1 MFSIVEKHIF
11 HRVEETLSSFR
22 KHIFIVYKKRFH
34 RVKTIILW
42 FRKIF
47 LILYKKSSC
56 RKTFSSCR
64 IFWLCRKKFHCVTKI
79 CFYTLKI
86 YFTQKHFYCTIQ
98 IFKACERIRMRF
110 SSLWESI
117 SCNIWKHEIM
127 TNKSMI
133 QLISLLV
140 QGNIVLYTCTVFITK
155 SQKSWKLTNFMWNH
169 LILHSWT
176 FKNLFQILWKF
187 FE

>member
-1 MFSIVEKHIF
+1 MQNKIFFIVQERIFRHAETIFFRKKNGCHCVKNIFYRTQKNIFHHVGLDKKIIMQINIVHRVEKYFQYVGSYFYRVKKFFSCFKKSFFILQKKFSSCRQNFFVMQKKFSPCGKIFFIVQKEMFSIVEKHIF

-64 IFWLCRKKFHCVTKI
+64 IF
-79 CFYTLKI
+79 
-86 YFTQKHFYCTIQ
+86 
-98 IFKACERIRMRF
+98 
-110 SSLWESI
+110 
-117 SCNIWKHEIM
+117 
-127 TNKSMI
+127 
-133 QLISLLV
+133 
-140 QGNIVLYTCTVFITK
+140 
-155 SQKSWKLTNFMWNH
+155 
-169 LILHSWT
+169 
-176 FKNLFQILWKF
+176 
-187 FE
+187 